1 MSTSIIL
8 IVAGVIVIGLIAY
21 VVLRRLATEKRR
33 ARAHEMRDRVQISR
47 AQAEKER
54 ATADEQEARAR
65 EAAEAEERARSA
77 ERKRAEADRQAE
89 RAESIDPDRK
99 RGGPFKA
106 AGASGTSRASLTT
119 SSRAASPPR
128 RADA

>member
-1 MSTSIIL
+1 MSTLAIIL
-8 IVAGVIVIGLIAY
+8 IVAGVIVVGLIAY
-21 VVLRRLATEKRR
+21 AALRRPATEKRR
-33 ARAHEMRDRVQISR
+33 ARAHEMRDRAQISR

-65 EAAEAEERARSA
+65 REAAEADERARSA

-99 RGGPFKA
+99 RGGLFR
-106 AGASGTSRASLTT
+106 G
-119 SSRAASPPR
+119 R
-128 RADA
+128 RRERDEPSEPDDVVERR